1 MKETLFI
8 SDLHLD
14 PSRPA
19 ITELFFRLLDTRAH
33 NAEALYILGDMF
45 EMWLGDDDPSPASAA
60 VMEALR
66 AVTAG
71 GTPVFVMHGN
81 RDFLIG
87 QGFTARTGCTL
98 LPDAAVVDLYGERT
112 LLMHGDTL
120 CTDDSAY
127 QALRSKVRDPRWQ
140 QQMLAL
146 PFEERVRLG
155 RQLRDASRE
164 ETQAKTAEIMDVNQ
178 GAVEQALRQHQVR
191 LLIHGHTHRPATH
204 EFELDGHAVRRIVLG
219 DWYEHGSVLSYRPD
233 GHRLETLPVDSTG
246 A

>member
-19 ITELFFRLLDTRAH
+19 ITELFFRLLNTRART
-33 NAEALYILGDMF
+33 AEALYILGDMF
-45 EMWLGDDDPSPASAA
+45 EMWLGDDDPSPANA
-60 VMEALR
+60 VVMDALH

-87 QGFTARTGCTL
+87 QGFAARTGCTL
-98 LPDAAVVDLYGERT
+98 LPDAAVIDLYGERA

-120 CTDDSAY
+120 CTDDIAY
-127 QALRSKVRDPRWQ
+127 QALRIKVRDPRWQ

-164 ETQAKTAEIMDVNQ
+164 EIQAKTAEIMDVNQ

-191 LLIHGHTHRPATH
+191 LLIHGHTHRPAVH
-204 EFELDGHAVRRIVLG
+204 EFELDGRPVHRIVLG
-219 DWYEHGSVLSYRPD
+219 DWYEHGSVLAYWSD
-233 GHRLETLPVDSTG
+233 GHRLETLPVDSAG